1 MQTEQTIT
9 TKYQRI
15 FNSLKDAFKK
25 KEETFKEIR
34 DLLAPGTGLFDD
46 ADNLENQKINYIKLL
61 DSEPNTYLDTTI
73 AGLYGGLINPAS
85 RWFDLSLNMA
95 DPRFYEMDYYQR
107 AQITESTREFLY
119 FLFAKTNFYSAMR
132 PVINEWVR
140 YGVGTMLIEER
151 DWDVIFFNPLTI
163 GEYNLGIDCDGKYDK
178 LSRCFKM
185 KPENIIKQ
193 FGSLF
198 TPKFVKEAYD
208 AGMYD
213 KDFDVF
219 HLICPNPNDG
229 LVPSEF
235 KYVDLYWMC
244 GCDCCN
250 GPHYLRKSGFKSNP
264 IVVFSWERKNA
275 RTIYPIGL
283 CEKMLG
289 DMRELQQTVKALN
302 IHKAFL
308 AKPALALHESLGKKP
323 ILPGATFY
331 TDQDPTKVAA
341 EIYRVNSYI
350 GEFEDSRSRLLDKIR
365 KMSYADILLLFA
377 QKDRSQMTATEVTAL
392 TNEQMTLLAPIY
404 LQAKSGLDAIFRRVL
419 DICLRRGFLNNVP
432 GIGPNDIEIEFLSSI
447 AKAQR
452 MAEVGAMQEL
462 VAYIAQLGQV
472 KPGALDYINEDA
484 LVIDLAERLGNAS
497 KINSSERVAQL
508 REQQAQMQ
516 QEQMDLQRRAEEAKI
531 AKDEAKAQ
539 VAKDNILGQK
549 YMAQT
554 GEEPPSNGITIPNVG
569 AMGVGN
575 GGAF

>member
-25 KEETFKEIR
+25 KEDTFKEIR

-61 DSEPNTYLDTTI
+61 DSEPNTYLDTTV
-73 AGLYGGLINPAS
+73 AGLYGGLINPAA
-85 RWFDLSLNMA
+85 RWFDLTLNMA
-95 DPRFYEMDYYQR
+95 DPRFYGMDYYQK
-107 AQITESTREFLY
+107 AQITEGTREFLY
-119 FLFAKTNFYSAMR
+119 FLFAKSNFYSAMR

-140 YGVGTMLIEER
+140 YGLGTMLIEER
-151 DWDVIFFNPLTI
+151 DWDMIFFNPLTI
-163 GEYNLGIDCDGKYDK
+163 GEYNLGIDADGKYDK

-193 FGSLF
+193 FGRQN
-198 TPKFVKEAYD
+198 TPKNVIDAYEA
-208 AGMYD
+208 GQYD
-213 KDFDVF
+213 KDFDIF

-229 LVPSEF
+229 LISSEF
-235 KYVDLYWMC
+235 KFVDLYWMC

-289 DMRELQQTVKALN
+289 DMRELQQTAKALN

-308 AKPALALHESLGKKP
+308 AKPALAVHSSLGKKP

-331 TDQDPTKVAA
+331 TDQDPTKIAA

-404 LQAKSGLDAIFRRVL
+404 LQAKSGLDAIFKRVL
-419 DICLRRGFLNNVP
+419 DICLRRGLLSNF
-432 GIGPNDIEIEFLSSI
+432 GDYGPNDIEIEFLSSI

-452 MAEVGAMQEL
+452 MAEVGALQEL
-462 VAYIAQLGQV
+462 VAYVSQLGQV

-484 LVIDLAERLGNAS
+484 IVIDLAERLGNAS
-497 KINSSERVAQL
+497 KINSTERVAEL
-508 REQQAQMQ
+508 RQQQAEMQ
-516 QEQMDLQRRAEEAKI
+516 QAQMDLQRRAEEAKI
-531 AKDEAKAQ
+531 AKDQSKAKMQ
-539 VAKDNILGQK
+539 VDNVLGQQ
-549 YMAQT
+549 YMAATGMAVPQQT
-554 GEEPPSNGITIPNVG
+554 TIMPGGE
-569 AMGVGN
+569 N
-575 GGAF
+575 GGTF